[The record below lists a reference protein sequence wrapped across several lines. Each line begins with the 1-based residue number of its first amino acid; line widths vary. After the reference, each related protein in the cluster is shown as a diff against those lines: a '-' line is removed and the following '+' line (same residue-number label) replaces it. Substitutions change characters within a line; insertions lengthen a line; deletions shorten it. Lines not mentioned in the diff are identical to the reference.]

1 MPSNL
6 FSSRVWLAEER
17 IFSQEKKNVRLN
29 IYCNDQ
35 VVTSP
40 LTFFLVPAS
49 CCVLQKIKGNM
60 YELFLSGNDLTSQ
73 RCTTGKGQ
81 LHNSLA

>member
-6 FSSRVWLAEER
+6 FSSRVWLAEEKS
-17 IFSQEKKNVRLN
+17 FSQKKKDVRLN

-40 LTFFLVPAS
+40 LTFLPCA
-49 CCVLQKIKGNM
+49 CIMLCITEDKG
-60 YELFLSGNDLTSQ
+60 EHL
-73 RCTTGKGQ
+73 
-81 LHNSLA
+81 